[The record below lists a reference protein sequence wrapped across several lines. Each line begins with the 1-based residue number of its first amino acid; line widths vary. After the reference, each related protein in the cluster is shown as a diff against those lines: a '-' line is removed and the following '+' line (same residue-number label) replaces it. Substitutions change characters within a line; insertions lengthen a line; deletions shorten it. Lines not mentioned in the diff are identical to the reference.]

1 MKNLMAQALTVKN
14 LMAQAPGEEGGL
26 YSPTPN
32 LPPVVV
38 ATAVAAVAA
47 VAVAVSVADKL

>member
-1 MKNLMAQALTVKN
+1 
-14 LMAQAPGEEGGL
+14 MAQAPGEEGGL

-32 LPPVVV
+32 LPPVAVAV